1 MNCPDPIEDL
11 YNMYSGKEEETS
23 RIVEVTNEDLDLESE
38 LREGLVNPYLE
49 L

>member
-11 YNMYSGKEEETS
+11 YNMYLEEKEVS
-23 RIVEVTNEDLDLESE
+23 WIVEIVDKDLNLDSE
-38 LREGLVNPYLE
+38 LGDGPVDPYLE